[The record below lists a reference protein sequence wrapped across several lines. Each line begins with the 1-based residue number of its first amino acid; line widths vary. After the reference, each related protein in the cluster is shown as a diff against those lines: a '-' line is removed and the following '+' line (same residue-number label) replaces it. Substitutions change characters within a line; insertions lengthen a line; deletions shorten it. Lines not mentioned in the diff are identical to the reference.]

1 MAFATANKSE
11 CKTSETEKKDLP
23 KPDCGMWKLV
33 RENED
38 TGRKCV
44 ASKISRKWDPFPAGQ
59 IPHLAEVNT
68 SNGNAGRAEVRK
80 MKPAVLGVWTVQT

>member
-44 ASKISRKWDPFPAGQ
+44 ASKIT
-59 IPHLAEVNT
+59 VT
-68 SNGNAGRAEVRK
+68 NGILSQQVRSHI
-80 MKPAVLGVWTVQT
+80 